1 MKKTQLISGIIY
13 TLLGLALLLT
23 AFFTNT
29 EIGMLDGLGGALTG
43 PGLVRMGKY
52 FYWSRPQNRQR
63 YEERLDNERIEM
75 NDELKQKLRDRSG
88 RYAYV
93 LGMVT
98 VSLSIFVIGILEDLG
113 LIGDSRPMIL
123 YLAAYL
129 IFQVIAGIAIFNRL
143 LKKY

>member
-23 AFFTNT
+23 AIFTNT
-29 EIGMLDGLGGALTG
+29 EIGMLYGLGGALTG
-43 PGLVRMGKY
+43 PGLVMIAKY

-63 YEERLDNERIEM
+63 YEECLENERIEM

-113 LIGDSRPMIL
+113 LIGDSRPMVL

-129 IFQVIAGIAIFNRL
+129 IFQVIAGIVIFNRL

>member
-1 MKKTQLISGIIY
+1 MI
-13 TLLGLALLLT
+13 
-23 AFFTNT
+23 
-29 EIGMLDGLGGALTG
+29 
-43 PGLVRMGKY
+43 GKY
-52 FYWSRPQNRQR
+52 FYWSRPKNRQR
-63 YEERLDNERIEM
+63 YEERLENERIEM

-113 LIGDSRPMIL
+113 LIGDSRPMVL

-129 IFQVIAGIAIFNRL
+129 IFQFIAGIVIFNRL
-143 LKKY
+143 LKKYCVRQSFTPSAIPQ

>member
-1 MKKTQLISGIIY
+1 MKKTQLIGGIIY

-23 AFFTNT
+23 AIFTNT
-29 EIGMLDGLGGALTG
+29 EIGMLYGLGGALTG
-43 PGLVRMGKY
+43 PGLVMMGKY

-93 LGMVT
+93 LGLVT

>member
-23 AFFTNT
+23 AIFTNT
-29 EIGMLDGLGGALTG
+29 EIGMLYGLGGALTG
-43 PGLVRMGKY
+43 PGLVMMGKY

-129 IFQVIAGIAIFNRL
+129 IFQVIAGIVIFNRL

>member
-23 AFFTNT
+23 AIFTNT
-29 EIGMLDGLGGALTG
+29 EIGMLYGLGGALTG
-43 PGLVRMGKY
+43 PGLVMMGKY
-52 FYWSRPQNRQR
+52 FYWSRPKNRQR

-113 LIGDSRPMIL
+113 LIGDSRPMVL

-129 IFQVIAGIAIFNRL
+129 IFQFIAGIVIFNRL

>member
-23 AFFTNT
+23 AIFTNT
-29 EIGMLDGLGGALTG
+29 EIGMLYGLGGALTG
-43 PGLVRMGKY
+43 PGLVMMGKY

-63 YEERLDNERIEM
+63 YEERLDSERIEM

>member
-23 AFFTNT
+23 AIFTNT
-29 EIGMLDGLGGALTG
+29 EIGMLYGLGGALTG
-43 PGLVRMGKY
+43 PGLVMMGKY

-98 VSLSIFVIGILEDLG
+98 VSLSIFVIVILEDLG

>member
-23 AFFTNT
+23 AIFTNT
-29 EIGMLDGLGGALTG
+29 EIGMLYGLGGALTG
-43 PGLVRMGKY
+43 PGLVMMGKY

-63 YEERLDNERIEM
+63 YEERLDSERIEM

-98 VSLSIFVIGILEDLG
+98 VSLSIFVIVILEDLG

>member
-23 AFFTNT
+23 AIFTNT
-29 EIGMLDGLGGALTG
+29 EIGMLYGIGGALTG
-43 PGLVRMGKY
+43 PGIAMIARY
-52 FYWSRPQNRQR
+52 FYWSSPKNRQR
-63 YEERLDNERIEM
+63 YEERLENAQIEM

-88 RYAYV
+88 RYAYI
-93 LGMVT
+93 LGLLT
-98 VSLSIFVIGILEDLG
+98 LSLSILIISILDGLGIIADG
-113 LIGDSRPMIL
+113 RPMVL

-129 IFQVIAGIAIFNRL
+129 IFQYVAGIVIFNRL

>member
-23 AFFTNT
+23 AIFTNT
-29 EIGMLDGLGGALTG
+29 EIGMLYGLGGALTG
-43 PGLVRMGKY
+43 PGLVMMGKY

-63 YEERLDNERIEM
+63 YEERLDSERIEM

-129 IFQVIAGIAIFNRL
+129 IFQVIAGIVIFNRL

>member
-13 TLLGLALLLT
+13 TLLGLALLL
-23 AFFTNT
+23 AAIFTNT
-29 EIGMLDGLGGALTG
+29 EIGMLYGLGGALTG
-43 PGLVRMGKY
+43 PGLVMMGKY

-63 YEERLDNERIEM
+63 YEERLDNEHIEM

-113 LIGDSRPMIL
+113 LIGDSRPMVL

-129 IFQVIAGIAIFNRL
+129 IFQVVAGIVIFNRL

>member
-23 AFFTNT
+23 AIFTNT
-29 EIGMLDGLGGALTG
+29 EIGMLYGLGGALTG
-43 PGLVRMGKY
+43 PGLVMMGKY

-63 YEERLDNERIEM
+63 YEERLDSERIEM

-98 VSLSIFVIGILEDLG
+98 VSLSIFVIGILEDFG
-113 LIGDSRPMIL
+113 LIGDSRPMVL

>member
-23 AFFTNT
+23 AIFTNT
-29 EIGMLDGLGGALTG
+29 EIGMLYGLGGALTG
-43 PGLVRMGKY
+43 PGLVMMVKY

-129 IFQVIAGIAIFNRL
+129 IFQVVAGIVIFNRL

>member
-23 AFFTNT
+23 AIFTNT
-29 EIGMLDGLGGALTG
+29 EIGMLYGLGGALTG
-43 PGLVRMGKY
+43 PGLVMMGKY

>member
-13 TLLGLALLLT
+13 TLLGLALLL
-23 AFFTNT
+23 AAIFTNT
-29 EIGMLDGLGGALTG
+29 EIGMLYGLGGALTG
-43 PGLVRMGKY
+43 PGLVMMGKY
-52 FYWSRPQNRQR
+52 FYWSRPKNRQR
-63 YEERLDNERIEM
+63 YEERLENERIEM

-93 LGMVT
+93 LGIVT
-98 VSLSIFVIGILEDLG
+98 VSLSIFIIGILEDLG
-113 LIGDSRPMIL
+113 LIGDSRPMVL

-129 IFQVIAGIAIFNRL
+129 IFQVVAGIVIFNRL

>member
-23 AFFTNT
+23 AIFTNT
-29 EIGMLDGLGGALTG
+29 EIGMLYGLGGALTG
-43 PGLVRMGKY
+43 PGLVMIAKY

-63 YEERLDNERIEM
+63 YEECLENERIEM

-93 LGMVT
+93 RGMVT

-113 LIGDSRPMIL
+113 LIGDSRPMVL

-129 IFQVIAGIAIFNRL
+129 IFQVIAGIVIFNRL

>member
-23 AFFTNT
+23 AIFTNT
-29 EIGMLDGLGGALTG
+29 EIGMLYGLGGALTG
-43 PGLVRMGKY
+43 PGLVMMGKY

-63 YEERLDNERIEM
+63 YEERLDSERIEM

-129 IFQVIAGIAIFNRL
+129 IFQVVAGIVIFNRL

>member
-23 AFFTNT
+23 AIFTNT
-29 EIGMLDGLGGALTG
+29 EIGMLYGLGGALTG
-43 PGLVRMGKY
+43 PGLVMMGKY
-52 FYWSRPQNRQR
+52 FYWSRPKNRQR
-63 YEERLDNERIEM
+63 YEERLENECIEM

-113 LIGDSRPMIL
+113 LIGDSRPMVL

-129 IFQVIAGIAIFNRL
+129 IFQVVAGIVIFNRL

>member
-23 AFFTNT
+23 AIFTNT
-29 EIGMLDGLGGALTG
+29 EIGMLYGLGGALTG
-43 PGLVRMGKY
+43 PGLVMMGKY

-113 LIGDSRPMIL
+113 LIGDSRPMVL

-129 IFQVIAGIAIFNRL
+129 IFQVVAGIVIFNRL

>member
-1 MKKTQLISGIIY
+1 MKKSQLINGVIY
-13 TLLGLALLLT
+13 TVLGLAVLLI
-23 AFFTNT
+23 AIFTDT
-29 EIGMLDGLGGALTG
+29 EISILYGIGGALTG
-43 PGLVRMGKY
+43 PGIAMIARY
-52 FYWSRPQNRQR
+52 FYWSSPKNRQR
-63 YEERLDNERIEM
+63 YEERLENAQIEM

-93 LGMVT
+93 LGLMT

-129 IFQVIAGIAIFNRL
+129 IFQYVAGIVIFNRL

>member
-23 AFFTNT
+23 AIFTNT
-29 EIGMLDGLGGALTG
+29 EIGMLYGLGGALTG
-43 PGLVRMGKY
+43 PGLVMMGKY
-52 FYWSRPQNRQR
+52 FYWSRPKNRQR
-63 YEERLDNERIEM
+63 YEERLDSERIEM

-129 IFQVIAGIAIFNRL
+129 IFQVVAGIVIFNRL

>member
-13 TLLGLALLLT
+13 TLLGLALLL
-23 AFFTNT
+23 AAIFTNT
-29 EIGMLDGLGGALTG
+29 EIGMLYGLGGALTG
-43 PGLVRMGKY
+43 PGLVMMGKY
-52 FYWSRPQNRQR
+52 FYWSRPKNRQR
-63 YEERLDNERIEM
+63 YEERLENERIEM

-93 LGMVT
+93 LGLVT

-123 YLAAYL
+123 YLAVYL
-129 IFQVIAGIAIFNRL
+129 IFQVVAGIVIFNRL

>member
-13 TLLGLALLLT
+13 TLLGLALLL
-23 AFFTNT
+23 AAIFTNT
-29 EIGMLDGLGGALTG
+29 EIGMLYGLGGALTG
-43 PGLVRMGKY
+43 PGLVMIAKY

-63 YEERLDNERIEM
+63 YEERLENERIEM

-113 LIGDSRPMIL
+113 LIGNSRPMVL

-129 IFQVIAGIAIFNRL
+129 IFQVVAGIVIFNRL

>member
-23 AFFTNT
+23 AIFINT
-29 EIGMLDGLGGALTG
+29 EIGMLYGLGGALTG
-43 PGLVRMGKY
+43 PGLVMMGKY

-129 IFQVIAGIAIFNRL
+129 IFQVIAGIVIFNRL

>member
-13 TLLGLALLLT
+13 TLLGLALLL
-23 AFFTNT
+23 AAIFTNT
-29 EIGMLDGLGGALTG
+29 QIGMLYGLGGALTG
-43 PGLVRMGKY
+43 PGLLMIGKY
-52 FYWSRPQNRQR
+52 FYWIRPKNRQS
-63 YEERLDNERIEM
+63 YEERLENERIEM

-88 RYAYV
+88 RNAYV

-113 LIGDSRPMIL
+113 LIGDSRPMVL

-129 IFQVIAGIAIFNRL
+129 IFQFIAGIVIFNRL

>member
-23 AFFTNT
+23 AIFTNT
-29 EIGMLDGLGGALTG
+29 EIGMLYGLGSALTG
-43 PGLVRMGKY
+43 PGLVMMGKY

-93 LGMVT
+93 LGIVT
-98 VSLSIFVIGILEDLG
+98 VSLSIFIIGILEDLG
-113 LIGDSRPMIL
+113 LIGDSRPMVL

-129 IFQVIAGIAIFNRL
+129 IFQVVAGIVIFNRL